1 MMPECNGFSCRWIQD
16 RHDQDHWVCLTCGQE
31 RIIRKNDPVIT
42 FIIGVAIALSLT
54 LIFGFHSSNQE
65 APTPNSETT
74 TKHRFIPQSTENLE
88 TVISL
93 DPKFQ
98 TSTPSNFNNIPPI
111 PSDLLIFWFS
121 FLFVQF
127 LMFFN
132 QKRR

>member
-1 MMPECNGFSCRWIQD
+1 MPECNGFNCRWIQD
-16 RHDQDHWVCLTCGQE
+16 RHDQDHLVCLTCGKE
-31 RIIRKNDPVIT
+31 HFFRKNDPVIT
-42 FIIGVAIALSLT
+42 FIVGVAIALSLT

>member
-42 FIIGVAIALSLT
+42 FIVGVAIALSLT
-54 LIFGFHSSNQE
+54 LIFGFQSSSLK

-74 TKHRFIPQSTENLE
+74 TKHRFILQATENLE
-88 TVISL
+88 TVMSL

-111 PSDLLIFWFS
+111 PSDLLIFWFC